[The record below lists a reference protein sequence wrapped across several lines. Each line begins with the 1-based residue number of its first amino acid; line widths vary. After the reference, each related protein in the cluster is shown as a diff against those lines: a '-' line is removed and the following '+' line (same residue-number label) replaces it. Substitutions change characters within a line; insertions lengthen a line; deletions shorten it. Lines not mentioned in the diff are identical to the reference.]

1 MTTDVL
7 VAVKT
12 KGENDTFSYL
22 VPKELESD
30 ILVGSIVEVPFGN
43 RKERGLIVRIK
54 NEELGISKRKYQLKQ
69 ITSITKFE
77 IPTSFFGIIDWI
89 SEHYF
94 CTRGEALE
102 LFLPPEVSRPR
113 ETKDTRHK
121 TQDTKNNQLTNDQN
135 KIFEELKKKLINI
148 INPTSPDQ
156 TGGLRGTRKPA
167 LIYGVTGSGKTE
179 IYLHLAKETLKF
191 NKQVII
197 LVPEIMLTSQTIER
211 FEEVFGDKIA
221 LMHSKLNKSQRMRCY
236 DDFSTGIKPIIV
248 GPRSA
253 LLVPSDNIG
262 LIVVDEEQ
270 EDSYKQEQNPRYH
283 AVDLAEK
290 IAKSNNSLLVLGTAT
305 PRIETYCKAKSGR
318 YDLFEIKN
326 RYNKLMLPPAEIID
340 LREEI
345 KKDNRSLISER
356 LKEEIARTLKDK
368 KQVLLFLNRRGS
380 STFIS
385 CRECGYVM
393 KCPKCDIP
401 LIHHTSS
408 YNLARC
414 HHCDYKSKL
423 ISICPDCCSINIK
436 FFGAG
441 VEKVEHQ
448 IRELFPKARVVRVD
462 AGTIKSRSD
471 YQKLYRDIKDKK
483 VDIILGTQMLAKGHD
498 FPDIDLVG
506 IISADTGLHLPYFRA
521 SEKTFRIITQVSG
534 RSGRIHNVGKTIIQ
548 TYWPKSRAIL
558 AAARHNFEYFYN
570 EEIEHRKESGYPPY
584 SSLIRVVSEDKNIE
598 KARRDIEKLAE
609 DLRLANIDFIGPGL
623 CFFQRIRDKWRYH
636 IIIKLTADSPASP
649 ASLAE
654 SRRAGGYKLI
664 ASLKKDQFSSRQRTL
679 LKSVYLNHQDLTWDV
694 DPVDLL

>member
-1 MTTDVL
+1 MIIDVL

-22 VPKELESD
+22 VPKELEAK
-30 ILVGSIVEVPFGN
+30 ILVGSIVKVPFGK
-43 RKERGLIVRIK
+43 RKERGAVAQVKSLKLAPSKPEGLKVK
-54 NEELGISKRKYQLKQ
+54 NSSYKLKL
-69 ITSITKFE
+69 ITSISKFI
-77 IPTSFFGIIDWI
+77 IPTSYFPVIDWI

-102 LFLPPEVSRPR
+102 MFLPPKITHLRDKSEIRNLKS
-113 ETKDTRHK
+113 ETNSKFK
-121 TQDTKNNQLTNDQN
+121 KLNNDQN
-135 KIFEELKKKLINI
+135 KIFESLKKNLKIKN
-148 INPTSPDQ
+148 
-156 TGGLRGTRKPA
+156 RKPA

-179 IYLHLAKETLKF
+179 IYLHLAKETLKLG
-191 NKQVII
+191 KQVVI
-197 LVPEIMLTSQTIER
+197 LVPEIILTPQTIER
-211 FEEVFGDKIA
+211 FEEVFGDKIT

-236 DDFSTGIKPIIV
+236 DDFSTGAKPIIV

-253 LLVPSDNIG
+253 LLVPSTNIG
-262 LIVVDEEQ
+262 LIIVDEEQ

-283 AVDLAEK
+283 AAHLAEK
-290 IAKSNNSLLVLGTAT
+290 IAESNNSLLVLGTAT
-305 PRIETYCKAKSGR
+305 PRIETYYKAKSGR

-326 RYNKLMLPPAEIID
+326 RYNKLMLPPAEIVD

-356 LKEEIARTLKDK
+356 LKEEIVRTLKVK

-408 YNLARC
+408 YSLARC
-414 HHCDYKSKL
+414 HHCDYKTNL
-423 ISICPDCCSINIK
+423 MSICPDCKSINIK

-448 IRELFPKARVVRVD
+448 IHELFPRARVVRVD
-462 AGTIKSRSD
+462 AGTITSKSD
-471 YQKLYRDIKDKK
+471 YQKLYRDIKDKII
-483 VDIILGTQMLAKGHD
+483 DIILGTQMLAKGHD

-521 SEKTFRIITQVSG
+521 SEKTFGIITQVSG
-534 RSGRIHNVGKTIIQ
+534 RSGRIHNIGKTIIQ

-558 AAARHNFEYFYN
+558 AAARHDFEYFY
-570 EEIEHRKESGYPPY
+570 EEEMKHRKESGYPPF
-584 SSLIRVVSEDKNIE
+584 SNLIRVVSEDKNIE
-598 KARRDIEKLAE
+598 KARMGIEATVNDLRSTDIE
-609 DLRLANIDFIGPGL
+609 FIGPGL
-623 CFFQRIRDKWRYH
+623 CFFQRIRDRWRFH
-636 IIIKLTADSPASP
+636 IIIKLSANSCQLS
-649 ASLAE
+649 
-654 SRRAGGYKLI
+654 
-664 ASLKKDQFSSRQRTL
+664 ASLKNDQTPTDQHSLLRTI
-679 LKSVYLNHQDLTWDV
+679 YLNHQDLTWDV

>member
-1 MTTDVL
+1 MILDVL

-12 KGENDTFSYL
+12 KGENEVFSYL
-22 VPKELESD
+22 IPRKLRDD
-30 ILVGSIVEVPFGN
+30 IVVGSIVEMPFGRRN
-43 RKERGLIVRIK
+43 ERGIIIRIK
-54 NEELGISKRKYQLKQ
+54 NKESGISERKYQLKQ
-69 ITSITKFE
+69 INSISKFE
-77 IPTSFFGIIDWI
+77 IPASYFGIIDWV
-89 SEHYF
+89 SGHYF

-102 LFLPPEVSRPR
+102 LFLPPKITRMRDKSEARISKS
-113 ETKDTRHK
+113 ETNSKFK
-121 TQDTKNNQLTNDQN
+121 KLNNNQN
-135 KIFEELKKKLINI
+135 KIFGALKKEL
-148 INPTSPDQ
+148 
-156 TGGLRGTRKPA
+156 TGKDKKPA

-179 IYLHLAKETLKF
+179 IYLHLAKETLKLG
-191 NKQVII
+191 KQVII
-197 LVPEIMLTSQTIER
+197 LVPEIMLTPQTIER
-211 FEEVFGDKIA
+211 FEEVFGDKIC
-221 LMHSKLNKSQRMRCY
+221 LMHSKLNKSQRMKCY
-236 DDFSTGIKPIIV
+236 EDFSTGTKPIIV

-253 LLVPSDNIG
+253 LLVPSENIG

-290 IAKSNNSLLVLGTAT
+290 IAESNNSLLVLGTAT
-305 PRIETYCKAKSGR
+305 PRIETYYKTKTGS
-318 YDLFEIKN
+318 YNLFEIKN

-356 LKEEIARTLKDK
+356 LKEEIARTLKDN

-393 KCPKCDIP
+393 KCPNCDIP

-408 YNLARC
+408 YNLVRC
-414 HHCDYKSKL
+414 HHCDYKSNL
-423 ISICPDCCSINIK
+423 ISVCPECRSINIK

-448 IRELFPKARVVRVD
+448 IHELFPKARVVRVD
-462 AGTIKSRSD
+462 AGTITSKFD

-483 VDIILGTQMLAKGHD
+483 IDIILGTQMLAKGHD

-558 AAARHNFEYFYN
+558 AATRHDFEYFYK
-570 EEIEHRKESGYPPY
+570 EEIEHRKESSYPPF
-584 SSLIRVVSEDKNIE
+584 SNLIRVVSEDKNIE
-598 KARRDIEKLAE
+598 KARRGIEATVN
-609 DLRLANIDFIGPGL
+609 DLRSTNIEFIGPGL
-623 CFFQRIRDKWRYH
+623 CFFQRIRDRWRYH
-636 IIIKLTADSPASP
+636 IIIKLATSNLR
-649 ASLAE
+649 LAT
-654 SRRAGGYKLI
+654 RAQ
-664 ASLKKDQFSSRQRTL
+664 KDQFSTEHRASLR
-679 LKSVYLNHQDLTWDV
+679 SIYLNHQDLTWDV